1 MANKPDQSINAQS
14 LSRLSTAYAEA
25 RILHSAVDVGVFEF
39 LARGPASEN
48 AIQQA
53 LGLHARFTRDFL
65 ATLAA
70 LGLLERVGDRYRN
83 SAVTAA
89 LLVPGG
95 PVFLGGRVK
104 AASTKHYHIWGR
116 LTEALRDG
124 KPKVNG
130 GPITFQ
136 KLYADAA
143 ETRNFLIHMDAN
155 NGQVAQQLA
164 EQVDWTGIAAFVD
177 IGGAR
182 GNVAAH
188 LVNAHPHLRGGV
200 FELPAVEPFFVEL
213 MVERGTADRVKFH
226 GGDFFA
232 DPLPATDVMIFG
244 HVLHDWSGD
253 RCLDLLERA
262 REALNPRGSV
272 VIYDQM
278 LDEEAPDL
286 RSLLGSLNVGLI
298 TEGGGEYTVAQCRSW
313 LDKSGFAFRYAKRLS
328 CGNDTVVV
336 AVKE

>member
-1 MANKPDQSINAQS
+1 MANKLDQPIDAQSI
-14 LSRLSTAYAEA
+14 SRLSTAYTEA

-39 LARGPASEN
+39 LAKGPASED

-53 LGLHARFTRDFL
+53 LGLHARFARNFL
-65 ATLAA
+65 AALTA
-70 LGLLERVGDRYRN
+70 LGLLERAGDRYRN
-83 SAVTAA
+83 SAAA
-89 LLVPGG
+89 AAVLVPGG

-104 AASTKHYHIWGR
+104 TASTKHYHIWGH

-124 KPKVNG
+124 KPKANS
-130 GPITFQ
+130 GPNAFQ

-143 ETRNFLIHMDAN
+143 ETHNFLIHMDAN
-155 NGQVAQQLA
+155 NSQVAPQLA
-164 EQVDWTGIAAFVD
+164 EEVDWTGIATFVD

-188 LVNAHPHLRGGV
+188 LVKAHPHLRGGV
-200 FELPAVEPFFVEL
+200 FELPAVEPLFAEL
-213 MVERGTADRVKFH
+213 MAERGTADRVKFH

-232 DPLPATDVMIFG
+232 DPLPATDAMIFG
-244 HVLHDWSGD
+244 HVLHDWSED
-253 RCLDLLERA
+253 RRMDLLGRA
-262 REALNPRGSV
+262 RDALNPRGAV

-278 LDEEAPDL
+278 LEEEAPDL
-286 RSLLGSLNVGLI
+286 RSLIGSLNVGLI

-328 CGNDTVVV
+328 LGNDTVVV